1 VVGVELT
8 MADRSVADDVLAHSE
23 DEGEWEDGPALIE
36 SRPRGTQ
43 VISARLPVALAQQ
56 LLDEAGRRGVKPSDL
71 VREAMEGFLSQDALP
86 ESVTGFPGHR
96 LHFSRLSM
104 PYATENPVVTDPPD
118 FSNFVA
124 LGAQETA

>member
-1 VVGVELT
+1 MVE
-8 MADRSVADDVLAHSE
+8 RSVADDVLAHSE
-23 DEGEWEDGPALIE
+23 DEGEWEDGPAVIE

-56 LLDEAGRRGVKPSDL
+56 LLSEAGRRGVKPSDL
-71 VREAMEGFLSQDALP
+71 VREAMEEFLSPDAST

-96 LHFSRLSM
+96 LHFWSLLM
-104 PYATENPVVTDPPD
+104 PYATENPAVMDLPLD
-118 FSNFVA
+118 FVA

>member
-1 VVGVELT
+1 
-8 MADRSVADDVLAHSE
+8 MAERSVADDVLAHSE
-23 DEGEWEDGPALIE
+23 DEGEWEDGPAVIE

-56 LLDEAGRRGVKPSDL
+56 LLSEAERRGVKPSDL
-71 VREAMEGFLSQDALP
+71 VREAMEEFLSQDALP

-96 LHFSRLSM
+96 LHFSSLSM
-104 PYATENPVVTDPPD
+104 PYATENPAVMDLPLS
-118 FSNFVA
+118 FGAFVA